1 MSAFCCCRTQ
11 QGDDEN
17 VANSSPL
24 PNAIPVPVLPL
35 PVKVSDT
42 RLCESWTPDNTAR
55 IQPSLQ
61 QGTAAS
67 LRSLGAA
74 SSNSS
79 LMPNHESIEVGQ
91 LVVENSN
98 SDVDTADAPTS
109 GKKSN
114 SPLDLVRTKFHRN
127 KSHHSSRTGPRAGLG
142 ASEEEMARRAELKR
156 IMHKRI
162 QEELKSEE
170 EQPEPSTGSA
180 SAVKYSTTPIDFP
193 GGGPRDH
200 LEFSIAN
207 ASLADA
213 EARKDAAD
221 EQSNAVDE
229 PIKDE
234 RDKEYDLSR
243 RRSSCPQSSLFST
256 PGGLA
261 TLVVLR
267 ERNSLPELPPSPG
280 MRPVG
285 HLDAQNALSS
295 EPRCLLIH
303 TGRPEQMADVR
314 GSPNCHSSYHV
325 DNSPDGNSA
334 LCTWLMTQGLSN
346 HAHITGRAIESP
358 LKLASEIEGTTTK
371 VPQATAL
378 RYCSSLETP
387 ALTKGQTCQHLQHCQ
402 DDDTVNYSLP
412 NKETS
417 IARDVRCTDCT
428 VGANIFDTSCPSK
441 ETVRL
446 PTPEIPSTGSESRKA
461 TTSLHG
467 LQLSPFRWLG
477 SDGDSFLKGSDNLTL
492 GGNESGFSLIVPT
505 TTGSRRQTADV
516 GSSLAVSETSSYRHQ
531 EAELKTIEKRFGD
544 VLSKRGRPPLKHSKF
559 REEFEETGPPVA
571 ITRSSFLLQK
581 LHIPVLK
588 RAKSSSKTD
597 VQATPRSEAP
607 AETLVVGLNRGSV
620 RSPNQPLHSHEG
632 TSTRTSTPH
641 MYSTPTL
648 EESTTDL
655 WQRAVQLERES
666 RKGAVRAAAVKKDR
680 KKLASNSSVH
690 LKVGRWRG
698 VQRSKSLESTN
709 ASDAN
714 VPNPQHS
721 SAGDDPDRQKQP
733 ASPSCLGTKLP
744 GRVMHDEQKRYQ
756 PHHESEDRGERV
768 LQNPNIGIPPP
779 EAWSRWPSQTR
790 KERTAAAGY
799 SDGMKSRDFAIV
811 ASTGDGRIE
820 WITDK
825 DPAALM
831 TDLQLGSRSFSGKFG
846 KAVKTGL
853 EKLLP
858 PKSGPLDEAG
868 RSLSGHVAFAGKRLE
883 YPELEILPTEGGYKE
898 LKALEQGIDIV
909 KNRHLEL
916 PTRATATDMRKRSM
930 SHTIPILVRAAEQ
943 ERHDCIQEDDIV
955 SEAILTAADAPQPR
969 ETQARPVT
977 PAQLI
982 SRPMRESIMIPDDYF
997 TTPLTSRRVT
1007 RRTRD
1012 STLTTGTIERYVT
1025 PRSHI
1030 SRTPSLR
1037 SPSSMSMMSSS
1048 TVVRRCKSA
1057 AEPTPSQTNL
1067 SAYEG
1072 RSIAQPDVL
1081 RSTQEFQDE
1090 LDRRLNM
1097 EKGETFT
1104 TTRTSIEEGC
1114 SEHTLPPLH

>member
-1 MSAFCCCRTQ
+1 M
-11 QGDDEN
+11 
-17 VANSSPL
+17 ANSSPL

-467 LQLSPFRWLG
+467 LQLSPFRC
-477 SDGDSFLKGSDNLTL
+477 
-492 GGNESGFSLIVPT
+492 
-505 TTGSRRQTADV
+505 
-516 GSSLAVSETSSYRHQ
+516 
-531 EAELKTIEKRFGD
+531 
-544 VLSKRGRPPLKHSKF
+544 
-559 REEFEETGPPVA
+559 EFP
-571 ITRSSFLLQK
+571 ITC
-581 LHIPVLK
+581 P
-588 RAKSSSKTD
+588 
-597 VQATPRSEAP
+597 
-607 AETLVVGLNRGSV
+607 
-620 RSPNQPLHSHEG
+620 
-632 TSTRTSTPH
+632 
-641 MYSTPTL
+641 
-648 EESTTDL
+648 
-655 WQRAVQLERES
+655 W
-666 RKGAVRAAAVKKDR
+666 
-680 KKLASNSSVH
+680 
-690 LKVGRWRG
+690 
-698 VQRSKSLESTN
+698 
-709 ASDAN
+709 
-714 VPNPQHS
+714 
-721 SAGDDPDRQKQP
+721 
-733 ASPSCLGTKLP
+733 
-744 GRVMHDEQKRYQ
+744 
-756 PHHESEDRGERV
+756 
-768 LQNPNIGIPPP
+768 
-779 EAWSRWPSQTR
+779 
-790 KERTAAAGY
+790 
-799 SDGMKSRDFAIV
+799 
-811 ASTGDGRIE
+811 
-820 WITDK
+820 
-825 DPAALM
+825 
-831 TDLQLGSRSFSGKFG
+831 
-846 KAVKTGL
+846 TGL
-853 EKLLP
+853 
-858 PKSGPLDEAG
+858 
-868 RSLSGHVAFAGKRLE
+868 
-883 YPELEILPTEGGYKE
+883 
-898 LKALEQGIDIV
+898 DI
-909 KNRHLEL
+909 
-916 PTRATATDMRKRSM
+916 
-930 SHTIPILVRAAEQ
+930 
-943 ERHDCIQEDDIV
+943 
-955 SEAILTAADAPQPR
+955 
-969 ETQARPVT
+969 
-977 PAQLI
+977 
-982 SRPMRESIMIPDDYF
+982 
-997 TTPLTSRRVT
+997 
-1007 RRTRD
+1007 
-1012 STLTTGTIERYVT
+1012 G
-1025 PRSHI
+1025 
-1030 SRTPSLR
+1030 
-1037 SPSSMSMMSSS
+1037 
-1048 TVVRRCKSA
+1048 
-1057 AEPTPSQTNL
+1057 
-1067 SAYEG
+1067 
-1072 RSIAQPDVL
+1072 
-1081 RSTQEFQDE
+1081 
-1090 LDRRLNM
+1090 
-1097 EKGETFT
+1097 
-1104 TTRTSIEEGC
+1104 
-1114 SEHTLPPLH
+1114 